1 MPVLS
6 QRRTR
11 SPDQLLLYGFFIR
24 DRDELAS
31 FYGVADIP
39 LLLVQRI
46 KELLVTCFSGY
57 SFRQSGP
64 GLWSLF
70 GSDRSF

>member
-1 MPVLS
+1 MPVLG
-6 QRRTR
+6 QRRPCR
-11 SPDQLLLYGFFIR
+11 PDELLLYGFFIG

-31 FYGVADIP
+31 FDGVADIP

-46 KELLVTCFSGY
+46 KELLVTGFSGY
-57 SFRQSGP
+57 SFRPSGP
-64 GLWSLF
+64 GRWSLF